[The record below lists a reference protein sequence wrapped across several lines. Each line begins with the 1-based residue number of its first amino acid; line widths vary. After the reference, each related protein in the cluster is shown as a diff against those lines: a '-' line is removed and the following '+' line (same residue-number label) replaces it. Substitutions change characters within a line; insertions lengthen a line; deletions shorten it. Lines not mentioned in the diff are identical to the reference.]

1 MDTESNDIKNLDND
15 FNHLGR
21 LDGVNGVTVDQH
33 GIHSIEIK
41 HPGNFLIKIIVPDK
55 IFEWFVFI
63 YDDQKNELV
72 RVPSYEYYDEPE
84 EVMKADLQKD
94 VEDYVHDILNHKLRL
109 ILSKRLF
116 REIYT
121 VEIFRD
127 NNWTELASDSKLKIF

>member
-1 MDTESNDIKNLDND
+1 MDTESNDINLDND
-15 FNHLGR
+15 FNHLAR
-21 LDGVNGVTVDQH
+21 LDGVTVDQH
-33 GIHSIEIK
+33 GIQSIEIK
-41 HPGNFLIKIIVPDK
+41 HPDNFLIKIIVPDK

-109 ILSKRLF
+109 VLSKRLF